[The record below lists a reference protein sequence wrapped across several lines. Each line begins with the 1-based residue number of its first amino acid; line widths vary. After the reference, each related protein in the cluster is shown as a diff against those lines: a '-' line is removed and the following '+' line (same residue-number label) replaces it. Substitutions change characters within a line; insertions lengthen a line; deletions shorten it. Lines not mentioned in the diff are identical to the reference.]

1 MDPKTLEVIIN
12 GATGA
17 GGAVVIFILVM
28 YFGYKLIV
36 DKILPA
42 QSKAFDDLIK
52 DSRANRKVFV
62 DAVEVMSRRLDKVE
76 DNVQD
81 IITDVKYIKEKI

>member
-1 MDPKTLEVIIN
+1 MDAEILQVVVN
-12 GATGA
+12 SATGA
-17 GGAVVIFILVM
+17 GGAVIICILVM

-42 QSKAFDDLIK
+42 QAKSMDDFIK
-52 DSRANRKVFV
+52 ESRANRKVFV

-76 DNVQD
+76 DHIED

>member
-1 MDPKTLEVIIN
+1 MDPKTLEVLIN

-17 GGAVVIFILVM
+17 GGAVIICILVM

-42 QSKAFDDLIK
+42 QSKSMDDFMK
-52 DSRANRKVFV
+52 ESRANRKVFV

-76 DNVQD
+76 DHVED
-81 IITDVKYIKEKI
+81 IITDIKYIKDRI

>member
-1 MDPKTLEVIIN
+1 MDPKTLEVLLN

-17 GGAVVIFILVM
+17 GGAVIICILVM

-36 DKILPA
+36 EKILPA
-42 QSKAFDDLIK
+42 QAKSFDDLIK

-76 DNVQD
+76 DHVED
-81 IITDVKYIKEKI
+81 IITDIKYIKERI

>member
-1 MDPKTLEVIIN
+1 MDPKTLEVLIN

-17 GGAVVIFILVM
+17 GGAVIICILVM

-76 DNVQD
+76 DHIED

>member
-1 MDPKTLEVIIN
+1 MPPETLEVLLN

-17 GGAVVIFILVM
+17 GGAVVICVLVM

-42 QSKAFDDLIK
+42 QSKAFEDLIK

-62 DAVEVMSRRLDKVE
+62 DAVEIMSRRLDKVE
-76 DNVQD
+76 DHVED
-81 IITDVKYIKEKI
+81 ILADVKYIKEKI

>member
-1 MDPKTLEVIIN
+1 MDPKTLEVLIN

-17 GGAVVIFILVM
+17 GGAVIVCLVVM

-36 DKILPA
+36 EKILPA

-76 DNVQD
+76 DKVED
-81 IITDVKYIKEKI
+81 IITDVKYIKDKI